1 MVKVTSEQHAKAGCP
16 GPSKARWC
24 SGLVC
29 GRGFETICVSIF
41 SENHVCG
48 IGIRTPATSRD
59 EQTLESIIETLENL
73 PLLTA
78 LVAYPTIVEAH
89 VHTILA
95 ALLGYRDQQQQQH
108 HI

>member
-24 SGLVC
+24 SGLKRCTENRVC

-48 IGIRTPATSRD
+48 IGIRSVGIGIRTPATSRD
-59 EQTLESIIETLENL
+59 EQTLESIIETLEKLPINNL
-73 PLLTA
+73 RSLPCIRLEG
-78 LVAYPTIVEAH
+78 V
-89 VHTILA
+89 
-95 ALLGYRDQQQQQH
+95 D
-108 HI
+108 